1 MFNYQPFDSQEE
13 AFQEVTTVPEPT
25 IKKIEQTETYGKYSI
40 EPFAKGFGITLANP
54 LRRTLYSSLQGS
66 AITWVKI
73 DQILHEYTT
82 IPNVKEE
89 VNEILLNVQGIRLR
103 TETERPGKLRL
114 DVTGEGTVCAG
125 DIMASADYEIVNP
138 EHHLATLNSD
148 KAKLSIEFNVERGAG
163 YSEKSHRD
171 GLPIGVLPV
180 DAVYSPIKK
189 VNYTIDT
196 IRVGTQTDC
205 EKITIEV
212 WTDGSISAISAIETA
227 ASTLVNHFFIFAN
240 ASKSNEDGIDSGESN
255 LSISPEQF
263 NISVEDLS
271 LSARTLNC
279 LKRTGINKI
288 GDVIEYS
295 EEDLLKIRNFG
306 LKSFNE
312 LYDKLQQLNLIPDK
326 WAKESTETGEHNE
339 T

>member
-13 AFQEVTTVPEPT
+13 AFQEITTLPDPT
-25 IKKIEQTETYGKYSI
+25 IKKIEETETYGKYSV

-54 LRRTLYSSLQGS
+54 LRRVLYSSLQGS

-82 IPNVKEE
+82 IPEVKEE
-89 VNEILLNVQGIRLR
+89 VHEILLNVQGIRLR

-138 EHHLATLNSD
+138 EHHLATLNSA
-148 KAKLSIEFNVERGAG
+148 KAKLSMEFNVERGAG
-163 YSEKSHRD
+163 YSEKSQRD

-180 DAVYSPIKK
+180 DSVYTPIKK

-212 WTDGSISAISAIETA
+212 WTDGSISAINAIETA

-240 ASKSNEDGIDSGESN
+240 ASKSNESNGDSQESN

-312 LYDKLQQLNLIPDK
+312 LYDRLQELNLVPEK
-326 WAKESTETGEHNE
+326 WNKEAVNQTED
-339 T
+339 

>member
-13 AFQEVTTVPEPT
+13 AFREIIALPEPT
-25 IKKIEQTETYGKYSI
+25 IKQIEAKDSYGIFAI
-40 EPFAKGFGITLANP
+40 EPFPKGFGITLANP
-54 LRRTLYSSLQGS
+54 LRRVLYSSLQGS

-73 DQILHEYTT
+73 DRILHEYTT
-82 IPNVKEE
+82 IPDVKEE
-89 VNEILLNVQGIRLR
+89 VHEILLNIQGIRLR
-103 TETERPGKLRL
+103 TETDRPGKLRL

-138 EHHLATLNSD
+138 EHHLATLNSN
-148 KAKLSIEFNVERGAG
+148 KAKLSIEFNVERGSG
-163 YSEKSHRD
+163 YSEKSNRD

-180 DAVYSPIKK
+180 DAIYTPIKK
-189 VNYTIDT
+189 VNYTVDT

-205 EKITIEV
+205 EKITLEV
-212 WTDGSISAISAIETA
+212 WTDGSISAIRAIETA

-240 ASKSNEDGIDSGESN
+240 ASKSSDASGDSEDSN

-306 LKSFNE
+306 RKSFNE
-312 LYDKLQQLNLIPDK
+312 LYDRLQELGLVPDK
-326 WAKESTETGEHNE
+326 WDKESMES
-339 T
+339 

>member
-13 AFQEVTTVPEPT
+13 AFREIIDLPEPT
-25 IKKIEQTETYGKYSI
+25 IKQIGAKDSYGIFAI
-40 EPFAKGFGITLANP
+40 EPFPRGFGITLANP
-54 LRRTLYSSLQGS
+54 LRRVLYSSLQGS
-66 AITWVKI
+66 AITWIKI

-82 IPNVKEE
+82 IPDVKEE
-89 VNEILLNVQGIRLR
+89 VHEILLNVQGIRLR
-103 TETERPGKLRL
+103 TETDRPGKLRL

-138 EHHLATLNSD
+138 EHHLATLNSN
-148 KAKLSIEFNVERGAG
+148 KAKLSIEFNVERGSG
-163 YSEKSHRD
+163 YSEKSNRD

-180 DAVYSPIKK
+180 DAIYTPIKK

-205 EKITIEV
+205 EKITLEV
-212 WTDGSISAISAIETA
+212 WTDGSISAIRAIETA

-240 ASKSNEDGIDSGESN
+240 ASKSSDASGDSEDSN

-306 LKSFNE
+306 RKSFNE
-312 LYDKLQQLNLIPDK
+312 LYDRLQELGLVPDK
-326 WAKESTETGEHNE
+326 WDKESMES
-339 T
+339 

>member
-13 AFQEVTTVPEPT
+13 AFREIIDLPEPT
-25 IKKIEQTETYGKYSI
+25 IKQIEAKDSYGIFAI
-40 EPFAKGFGITLANP
+40 EPFPKGFGITLANP
-54 LRRTLYSSLQGS
+54 LRRVLYSSLQGS
-66 AITWVKI
+66 AITWIKI

-82 IPNVKEE
+82 IPDVKEE
-89 VNEILLNVQGIRLR
+89 VHEILLNVQGIRLR
-103 TETERPGKLRL
+103 TETDRPGKLRL

-138 EHHLATLNSD
+138 EHHLATLNSN
-148 KAKLSIEFNVERGAG
+148 KAKLSIEFNVERGSG
-163 YSEKSHRD
+163 YSEKSNRD

-180 DAVYSPIKK
+180 DAIYTPIKK

-205 EKITIEV
+205 EKITLEV
-212 WTDGSISAISAIETA
+212 WTDGSISAIRAIETA

-240 ASKSNEDGIDSGESN
+240 ASKSSDASGDSKESN

-306 LKSFNE
+306 RKSFNE
-312 LYDKLQQLNLIPDK
+312 LYDRLQELGLVPDK
-326 WAKESTETGEHNE
+326 WDKESMES
-339 T
+339 

>member
-13 AFQEVTTVPEPT
+13 AFREIIDLPEPT
-25 IKKIEQTETYGKYSI
+25 IKQIEAKDSYGMFAI
-40 EPFAKGFGITLANP
+40 EPFPKGFGITLANP
-54 LRRTLYSSLQGS
+54 LRRVLYSSLQGS
-66 AITWVKI
+66 AITWIKI

-82 IPNVKEE
+82 IPDVKEE
-89 VNEILLNVQGIRLR
+89 VHEILLNVQGIRLR
-103 TETERPGKLRL
+103 TETDRPGKLRL

-138 EHHLATLNSD
+138 EHHLATLNSN
-148 KAKLSIEFNVERGAG
+148 KAKLSIEFNVERGSG
-163 YSEKSHRD
+163 YSEKSNRD

-180 DAVYSPIKK
+180 DAIYTPIKK

-205 EKITIEV
+205 EKITLEV
-212 WTDGSISAISAIETA
+212 WTDGSISAIRAIETA

-240 ASKSNEDGIDSGESN
+240 ASKSSDASGDSEDSN

-306 LKSFNE
+306 RKSFNE
-312 LYDKLQQLNLIPDK
+312 LYDRLQELGLVPDK
-326 WAKESTETGEHNE
+326 WDKESMES
-339 T
+339 

>member
-13 AFQEVTTVPEPT
+13 AFREIIDLPEPT
-25 IKKIEQTETYGKYSI
+25 IKQIEAKDSYGMFAI
-40 EPFAKGFGITLANP
+40 DPFPKGFGITLANP
-54 LRRTLYSSLQGS
+54 LRRVLYSSLQGS
-66 AITWVKI
+66 AITWIKI

-82 IPNVKEE
+82 IPDVKEE
-89 VNEILLNVQGIRLR
+89 VHEILLNVQGIRLR
-103 TETERPGKLRL
+103 TETDRPGKLRL

-138 EHHLATLNSD
+138 EHHLATLNSN
-148 KAKLSIEFNVERGAG
+148 KAKLSIEFNVERGSG
-163 YSEKSHRD
+163 YSEKSNRD

-180 DAVYSPIKK
+180 DAIYTPIKK

-205 EKITIEV
+205 EKITLEV
-212 WTDGSISAISAIETA
+212 WTDGSISAIRAIETA

-240 ASKSNEDGIDSGESN
+240 ASKSSDASGDSEDSN

-306 LKSFNE
+306 RKSFNE
-312 LYDKLQQLNLIPDK
+312 LYDRLQELGLVPDK
-326 WAKESTETGEHNE
+326 WDKESMES
-339 T
+339 

>member
-13 AFQEVTTVPEPT
+13 AFEEIITLPDPT
-25 IKKIEQTETYGKYSI
+25 FKKIAETETYGKYSI

-54 LRRTLYSSLQGS
+54 IRRVLYSSLQGS
-66 AITWVKI
+66 AITWIKI

-82 IPNVKEE
+82 IPEVKEE
-89 VNEILLNVQGIRLR
+89 VHEILLNVQGIRLR

-148 KAKLSIEFNVERGAG
+148 KAKLSMEFNVERGAG

-180 DAVYSPIKK
+180 DAVYTPIKK
-189 VNYTIDT
+189 VNYSIDT
-196 IRVGTQTDC
+196 IRVGNQTDC
-205 EKITIEV
+205 EKITLEV
-212 WTDGSISAISAIETA
+212 WTDGSISAINAIETA
-227 ASTLVNHFFIFAN
+227 ANTLVGHFFIFAN
-240 ASKSNEDGIDSGESN
+240 ASKSNESHGDSQESN

-288 GDVIEYS
+288 GDVIDYT

-312 LYDKLQQLNLIPDK
+312 LYDRLQELDLVPEK
-326 WAKESTETGEHNE
+326 WVKESTQTDE
-339 T
+339 

>member
-13 AFQEVTTVPEPT
+13 AFREIIALPEPT
-25 IKKIEQTETYGKYSI
+25 IKQIEAKDSYGIFAI
-40 EPFAKGFGITLANP
+40 EPFPKGFGITLANP
-54 LRRTLYSSLQGS
+54 LRRVLYSSLQGS
-66 AITWVKI
+66 AITWIKI
-73 DQILHEYTT
+73 DQVLHEYTT
-82 IPNVKEE
+82 IPDVKEE
-89 VNEILLNVQGIRLR
+89 VHEILLNVQGIRLR
-103 TETERPGKLRL
+103 TETDRPGKLRL
-114 DVTGEGTVCAG
+114 DVTGEGTICAG

-138 EHHLATLNSD
+138 EHHLATLNSN
-148 KAKLSIEFNVERGAG
+148 KAKLSIEFNVERGSG
-163 YSEKSHRD
+163 YSEKSNRD

-180 DAVYSPIKK
+180 DAIYTPIKK

-205 EKITIEV
+205 EKITLEV
-212 WTDGSISAISAIETA
+212 WTDGSISAIRAIETA

-240 ASKSNEDGIDSGESN
+240 ASKSSDTSGDSEDSN
-255 LSISPEQF
+255 SSISPEQF

-306 LKSFNE
+306 RKSFNE
-312 LYDKLQQLNLIPDK
+312 LYDRLQELGLVPDK
-326 WAKESTETGEHNE
+326 WDKESMES
-339 T
+339 

>member
-1 MFNYQPFDSQEE
+1 M
-13 AFQEVTTVPEPT
+13 
-25 IKKIEQTETYGKYSI
+25 
-40 EPFAKGFGITLANP
+40 
-54 LRRTLYSSLQGS
+54 
-66 AITWVKI
+66 
-73 DQILHEYTT
+73 
-82 IPNVKEE
+82 
-89 VNEILLNVQGIRLR
+89 
-103 TETERPGKLRL
+103 
-114 DVTGEGTVCAG
+114 DVTGEGTICAG

-138 EHHLATLNSD
+138 EHHLATLNSN
-148 KAKLSIEFNVERGAG
+148 KAKLSIEFNVERGSG
-163 YSEKSHRD
+163 YSEKSNRD

-180 DAVYSPIKK
+180 DAIYTPIKK

-205 EKITIEV
+205 EKITLEV
-212 WTDGSISAISAIETA
+212 WTDGSISAIRAIETA

-240 ASKSNEDGIDSGESN
+240 ASKSSDTSGDSEDSN
-255 LSISPEQF
+255 SSISPEQF

-306 LKSFNE
+306 RKSFNE
-312 LYDKLQQLNLIPDK
+312 LYDRLQELGLVPDK
-326 WAKESTETGEHNE
+326 WDKESMES
-339 T
+339 